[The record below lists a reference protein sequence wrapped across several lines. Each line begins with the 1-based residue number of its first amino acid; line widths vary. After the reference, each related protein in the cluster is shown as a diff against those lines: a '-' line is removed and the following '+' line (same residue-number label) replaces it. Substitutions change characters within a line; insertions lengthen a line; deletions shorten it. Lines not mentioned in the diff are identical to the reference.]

1 MPRLVDEV
9 RVLVNGK
16 SDEVFGILLD
26 ASNLPKVKHAERK
39 PYGPL
44 KKGTVETIHLPWFQS
59 ATYRVVELNRR
70 TRKYAVKI
78 LQASCS
84 ARGTVHVEVVH
95 AVGGCEIAL
104 ALDITSSLSRPPCRD
119 WLTVILASRIE
130 EQLSFMRVLDQ
141 QIACACPAAPLPAMP
156 IR

>member
-1 MPRLVDEV
+1 VPRFIDEV

-16 SDEVFGILLD
+16 SDEVFDILLD
-26 ASNLPKVKHAERK
+26 ASKLPKVRHTERT

-44 KKGTVETIHLPWFQS
+44 KKGTIETIHFPWFQS
-59 ATYRVVELNRR
+59 ATYKVVELNRR
-70 TRKYAVKI
+70 TRRYAVTI
-78 LQASCS
+78 LQAPCS
-84 ARGTVHVEVVH
+84 ARGTVHVEVGH

-130 EQLSFMRVLDQ
+130 EQLSFLRVLDQ
-141 QIACACPAAPLPAMP
+141 
-156 IR
+156 